1 MPDASRWP
9 SAPYSRA
16 MRWGILASLLLH
28 AVLLQMFLHRQPAP
42 PAAARSAFAD
52 MTLFLLPT
60 PQPRLP
66 PAQVQRLESAA
77 AQPAQRNSR
86 RPGSDSSKKNVTQ
99 PLAASPIV
107 NEAIHA
113 EAKEQPALPEP
124 RPRLDLDA
132 AVRMA
137 GKIARDPDSMHDDR
151 AVAQLK
157 SHPLE
162 AVNPDSRLAQD
173 IQRGARADCLQSQS
187 SKGLLAPLFLIA
199 DAVTS
204 KKDGGC
210 KW

>member
-1 MPDASRWP
+1 MQ
-9 SAPYSRA
+9 
-16 MRWGILASLLLH
+16 WGILASLLLH
-28 AVLLQMFLHRQPAP
+28 AALLQLFLRHDLRHEAAP
-42 PAAARSAFAD
+42 RAAVHDAYAD
-52 MTLFLLPT
+52 MTLFLLP
-60 PQPRLP
+60 RLP
-66 PAQVQRLESAA
+66 PAQMQRLEPAA
-77 AQPAQRNSR
+77 TQAAQRNFR
-86 RPGSDSSKKNVTQ
+86 RPASDNSKKNLTL
-99 PLAASPIV
+99 PLAASPTV
-107 NEAIHA
+107 NEAIHV
-113 EAKEQPALPEP
+113 EVKEQPVPSET

-137 GKIARDPDSMHDDR
+137 GKIARDPNSMRDDR

-157 SHPLE
+157 SHPLA

-204 KKDGGC
+204 KKDEGC

>member
-16 MRWGILASLLLH
+16 MHWGILASLLLH
-28 AVLLQMFLHRQPAP
+28 FVLLQMFLHRQPAP
-42 PAAARSAFAD
+42 P
-52 MTLFLLPT
+52 
-60 PQPRLP
+60 
-66 PAQVQRLESAA
+66 VA
-77 AQPAQRNSR
+77 AQAAQRNSR
-86 RPGSDSSKKNVTQ
+86 RPASDNSKKNVTL

-113 EAKEQPALPEP
+113 EAKEQPALAEP

-132 AVRMA
+132 AVKMA
-137 GKIARDPDSMHDDR
+137 GKIARDPNSMHDDR